1 MQNAFW
7 KAHHISFS
15 TNVGKVKAIIRI
27 CFERKSALF
36 FSECVRNGLATVAQN
51 TYGWCVVPQQEQ
63 VHRVKM
69 AKNERNSVKAHNIA
83 VKGWTY
89 EHVDINA
96 NRQGN
101 IERKL
106 LLKISMA
113 SVSST
118 SYLILKIKPL
128 SKNHIFNNLMMYHE
142 QRSSKVKEDNI
153 ENSKKVI
160 NFRQGFYVRNL
171 GSLWIFNTMRILRIL
186 DSYYTVLRCVAL
198 RCVAYK
204 KPFFSFTL

>member
-1 MQNAFW
+1 MKYAGANLYNTQYMQNAFW

-89 EHVDINA
+89 EHVDI
-96 NRQGN
+96 
-101 IERKL
+101 
-106 LLKISMA
+106 KISMA

-128 SKNHIFNNLMMYHE
+128 SQNHIFNNLMIYHE
-142 QRSSKVKEDNI
+142 QRLSKVKEDNI

-160 NFRQGFYVRNL
+160 N
-171 GSLWIFNTMRILRIL
+171 
-186 DSYYTVLRCVAL
+186 
-198 RCVAYK
+198 
-204 KPFFSFTL
+204 